1 MNMENAS
8 WWNERL
14 WKSFVDH
21 PSYLNNGMN
30 EYEQSI
36 GGVRYTSQQ
45 PSNVKQLRSSNVPTV
60 STIPNISNIL
70 RSNSDSNYQNVKS
83 FDSQTTV
90 FQDNSTRRSSNP
102 QLCSN
107 NLFQQFC
114 SRHAMNNMHP
124 IYGNRSRP
132 LGSLRV
138 YYLTRPHSA
147 ATFGR
152 SASLQRPPQESQNI
166 KSFMNVSSPLSTRRL
181 TNIDLCFSKENS
193 FSTLLPGT
201 TSSSVKRSNSID
213 CSGKICQLHERS
225 STPSLCENVSKKM
238 FNSNQC
244 TRGRSA
250 VKARSSLVDT
260 LQQKSRPPRRVSSA
274 YGSDK
279 TLRYGNRFTNT
290 FIVDHDQSDYS
301 RIRNI
306 LEEPTQQFFT
316 PTSSN
321 EYISLNSARKSNDQ
335 LTLTNQHSSI
345 VQNKK
350 SDTDI
355 HKQLSK
361 TSVLSVTPVSFQN
374 IKFFK
379 YPSSPKRPGK
389 PKLGTPLNKSEQ
401 VKPFFEKSE
410 INLISTFNTN
420 QNTTKHITASDDND
434 SKLKCNAPSQV
445 ENKLPVTLKSS
456 DAIIIEEDVNVCH
469 KNSSKCDSFKKEPV
483 EITETTAN
491 AVMISEVPVKED
503 KTDSVI
509 PPKEELRDLCRSPE
523 FTKLTSKF
531 LMSDDQISVLFRN
544 PDTEDCQSLSQVDEL
559 CNSGEIGAKSD
570 MEHLISSTNTENKNN
585 DSDETLQSE
594 LISCENDQSSSNST
608 HKPLEFIEERNDESQ
623 PDNIFNENT
632 SNTPSVNETIIVEDE
647 CREML
652 PSDNHFKEIK
662 RSILYDE
669 VDKTTMHDEPCKCLS
684 VSKSN
689 NTEKL
694 SYRYSSS
701 AKLTTQNDLS
711 YTDENLSSCDFVIT
725 NSFPIKSI
733 LKRPKSFVKSQ
744 TDSKASNKILDATVN
759 DEIGSTIYNTNLTDL
774 TFYETNNQ
782 EISSIRPYSASSWK
796 SAIPNIVTNSVIR
809 NFDEDLN
816 INSISTTSNYNITL
830 IRPKSSTLKN
840 KLYTQSKDKLT
851 SNRSNRPGVRFDI
864 KNNSI
869 LEFYSHDIINK
880 S

>member
-1 MNMENAS
+1 MENAS

-21 PSYLNNGMN
+21 PSYLNNGTN

-45 PSNVKQLRSSNVPTV
+45 SSNVKQLRSSNIPTV

-70 RSNSDSNYQNVKS
+70 RSNSDSNYRNVTN

-90 FQDNSTRRSSNP
+90 FQDNSTRKSSNP

-114 SRHAMNNMHP
+114 SRHAINNMHS

-166 KSFMNVSSPLSTRRL
+166 KSYMTVSSPLSTRRQ
-181 TNIDLCFSKENS
+181 TSIDLCFSKENS

-213 CSGKICQLHERS
+213 CNGKICKLHERS

-238 FNSNQC
+238 INSNPC
-244 TRGRSA
+244 TRRGSA

-260 LQQKSRPPRRVSSA
+260 LQQKSQPPRRVSSA

-279 TLRYGNRFTNT
+279 TIRNGNRITNT
-290 FIVDHDQSDYS
+290 LDVDHDQSDYS

-306 LEEPTQQFFT
+306 FEEPTQQFFT

-321 EYISLNSARKSNDQ
+321 EYISLNSARKLNDQ
-335 LTLTNQHSSI
+335 LTTTNQHSST

-361 TSVLSVTPVSFQN
+361 TSVLSVTPVTFQN

-379 YPSSPKRPGK
+379 YPSSPKKSGK

-410 INLISTFNTN
+410 INFIPTYNTN
-420 QNTTKHITASDDND
+420 QNTTKNITASDDND
-434 SKLKCNAPSQV
+434 SELKCNAPSQV
-445 ENKLPVTLKSS
+445 ENKLPVATKSN
-456 DAIIIEEDVNVCH
+456 DTIIIEEDVNVCH
-469 KNSSKCDSFKKEPV
+469 ENSSKCDFFKKEPV
-483 EITETTAN
+483 EIIETTAN
-491 AVMISEVPVKED
+491 AVMISEVSAKED
-503 KTDSVI
+503 KTDYVI
-509 PPKEELRDLCRSPE
+509 PPKEELRDLCKSPE
-523 FTKLTSKF
+523 FTKVDSKF

-544 PDTEDCQSLSQVDEL
+544 PDTEECQSLSKVDEL
-559 CNSGEIGAKSD
+559 CNSGGFGAKLD
-570 MEHLISSTNTENKNN
+570 MEHLILSTNSDNKNN
-585 DSDETLQSE
+585 DSDDTLQSE

-608 HKPLEFIEERNDESQ
+608 HKSLEFIAERNDEIQ
-623 PDNIFNENT
+623 PDSIFNENI
-632 SNTPSVNETIIVEDE
+632 SNTPSVNESIIVEDE
-647 CREML
+647 SREIF
-652 PSDNHFKEIK
+652 PSGNLSKEIK
-662 RSILYDE
+662 RSILCDE
-669 VDKTTMHDEPCKCLS
+669 VEKTSMHDEPCKCLS
-684 VSKSN
+684 ISKSN
-689 NTEKL
+689 NTKQL
-694 SYRYSSS
+694 PYRFSSS

-733 LKRPKSFVKSQ
+733 LKRPKSFAKSQ
-744 TDSKASNKILDATVN
+744 TNSKVSNKTLNVTVN
-759 DEIGSTIYNTNLTDL
+759 DEIASTIYNTNLTDL

-782 EISSIRPYSASSWK
+782 GTSSIRPYSANSWK
-796 SAIPNIVTNSVIR
+796 SEIPNIVANSVIR

-816 INSISTTSNYNITL
+816 ITNTSTTNNYNITT
-830 IRPKSSTLKN
+830 IRPKSSTLKS

>member
-1 MNMENAS
+1 MENAS

-45 PSNVKQLRSSNVPTV
+45 SSNVKQLRSSNIPTV
-60 STIPNISNIL
+60 STIPDISNII
-70 RSNSDSNYQNVKS
+70 RSNSDSNYQNVTN

-114 SRHAMNNMHP
+114 SRHAINNMHS

-147 ATFGR
+147 VTFGR
-152 SASLQRPPQESQNI
+152 STSLQRPPQESQNI
-166 KSFMNVSSPLSTRRL
+166 KSCMTVSSPLSTRRL
-181 TNIDLCFSKENS
+181 TSTDLCFSKENS

-213 CSGKICQLHERS
+213 CSGKICKLHERS
-225 STPSLCENVSKKM
+225 ATPSLCENLSKKM
-238 FNSNQC
+238 INSNPC
-244 TRGRSA
+244 TRRGSA

-260 LQQKSRPPRRVSSA
+260 LQQKSQPPRRVSSA

-279 TLRYGNRFTNT
+279 TIRYGNRITNT
-290 FIVDHDQSDYS
+290 LNVDHDHSDYS

-306 LEEPTQQFFT
+306 FEEPTQQFFT
-316 PTSSN
+316 TTSPN
-321 EYISLNSARKSNDQ
+321 EYISLNSARKLNDQ
-335 LTLTNQHSSI
+335 LTTTNQHSSI

-379 YPSSPKRPGK
+379 YPSSPKKSGK
-389 PKLGTPLNKSEQ
+389 SKLGTPLNKSEQ
-401 VKPFFEKSE
+401 VKPLFEKSE
-410 INLISTFNTN
+410 IDFIPTYNAN
-420 QNTTKHITASDDND
+420 QNTTKNITASDDND
-434 SKLKCNAPSQV
+434 SKLKCNAPSQE
-445 ENKLPVTLKSS
+445 ENKLPVAIKSN
-456 DAIIIEEDVNVCH
+456 DTIIIEEDVNVCH
-469 KNSSKCDSFKKEPV
+469 ENSSKCDFIKKEPV
-483 EITETTAN
+483 EIIETTAN
-491 AVMISEVPVKED
+491 AVMISELSAKED

-509 PPKEELRDLCRSPE
+509 PPKEELRDLCKSPE
-523 FTKLTSKF
+523 FTKVASKF
-531 LMSDDQISVLFRN
+531 LMSDDQISVVFRN
-544 PDTEDCQSLSQVDEL
+544 PDTEECQSLSQVDEL
-559 CNSGEIGAKSD
+559 CNSGGIGAKLD
-570 MEHLISSTNTENKNN
+570 MEHLILSTTSENKNS
-585 DSDETLQSE
+585 DSDDTLQSE

-608 HKPLEFIEERNDESQ
+608 HKSLEFIAERIDEIQ
-623 PDNIFNENT
+623 PDNIFNENV
-632 SNTPSVNETIIVEDE
+632 SNTPSVNESIIVEDE
-647 CREML
+647 SREMF
-652 PSDNHFKEIK
+652 PSGNHIKEIK
-662 RSILYDE
+662 KSNLCDE
-669 VDKTTMHDEPCKCLS
+669 VEKTSMHGEPRKCLS
-684 VSKSN
+684 ISKSN
-689 NTEKL
+689 NTEQL
-694 SYRYSSS
+694 PYRFSSS
-701 AKLTTQNDLS
+701 TKLITQNDLS

-733 LKRPKSFVKSQ
+733 LKRPKSFAKSQ
-744 TDSKASNKILDATVN
+744 TDSKVSNKTLNVTVN
-759 DEIGSTIYNTNLTDL
+759 DEIGSTIYNTNLTGL

-782 EISSIRPYSASSWK
+782 GTSSIRPFSANSWK
-796 SAIPNIVTNSVIR
+796 SEIPNIVANSVIR

-816 INSISTTSNYNITL
+816 ITNISTTNNYNITT
-830 IRPKSSTLKN
+830 IRPKSSTLKS